1 MFTTLSQRLDGVQSR
16 YREPHRGYHSLSHP
30 ETMLVQLFALQDRFS
45 WWEPVE
51 IATWWH
57 DAIYDPSRHDNEVQS
72 AVLMRDDLRGLAD
85 QRLIDRAATLIEA
98 TAHHAVPEGLEPNV
112 AHGIALF
119 LDVDMGILGA
129 APAAFAAY
137 EAGIAAEYVPV
148 YGVENYRAGRVMV
161 LTSFLAR
168 ERLFLSDHFHN
179 LLEERARANLTG
191 LIDTLTAPVP
201 ALD

>member
-1 MFTTLSQRLDGVQSR
+1 MQLSGLRD
-16 YREPHRGYHSLSHP
+16 E
-30 ETMLVQLFALQDRFS
+30 FS

-51 IATWWH
+51 IAVWWH
-57 DAIYDPSRHDNEVQS
+57 DAIYDPARSDNEARS
-72 AVLMRDDLRGLAD
+72 AALMRDDLQGLAD

-98 TAHHAVPEGLEPNV
+98 TAHHAVRDGLEPDV
-112 AHGIALF
+112 ARDMALF

-129 APAAFAAY
+129 PAAAFAAY

-148 YGVENYRAGRVMV
+148 HGIEKYRAGRAMV

-168 ERLFLSDHFHN
+168 DRLYLSDHFHG
-179 LLEERARANLTG
+179 LLEEHARANLAG
-191 LIDTLTAPVP
+191 LIATLTPPTP